1 MFLVEENF
9 REAIRYV
16 LSELNNLKRAGN
28 FDTELITV
36 MFYVSHN
43 ANELEQVILI
53 WSFERFRG
61 KKIKCV
67 L

>member
-1 MFLVEENF
+1 MFSVEENF

-36 MFYVSHN
+36 MFSVSHN

-61 KKIKCV
+61 KK
-67 L
+67 